1 MLLRAV
7 LLMWDQW
14 GTVVATE
21 LQVDRPSCKSVA
33 TGTRRKREEVTSR
46 DHTTQ
51 NTQPTEATERIL
63 PWLYQRIDPKAFPRL
78 PIINIRDFIY
88 SYSLRKTAAQSRAT
102 VSQGCS
108 KSSVVPWFCGKR
120 FKTKDIVSHATHGST
135 LTWDSERNIVVFD
148 PPLLRF
154 RLLLN
159 GFGIT
164 TIGITIKTRPS
175 HNE

>member
-7 LLMWDQW
+7 LLICDQW

-51 NTQPTEATERIL
+51 NTQPTEAKERIL
-63 PWLYQRIDPKAFPRL
+63 PWVYQRIDPNAFPRL
-78 PIINIRDFIY
+78 PIINIKDFIY
-88 SYSLRKTAAQSRAT
+88 SYSLRKTAAQSRTT

-120 FKTKDIVSHATHGST
+120 FKTKDIVSHVTHGSVVPWE
-135 LTWDSERNIVVFD
+135 LKRCFVFD
-148 PPLLRF
+148 PPLL
-154 RLLLN
+154 LHGL
-159 GFGIT
+159 GIT
-164 TIGITIKTRPS
+164 AIGITVKARPS